1 MYAIEENDW
10 VGNNTIIQLNIKDII
25 KKNLIMN
32 NNIVVSG
39 IRPTGYLH
47 IGNYFGAIRNF
58 VEMQNEY
65 QCYFS

>member
-1 MYAIEENDW
+1 
-10 VGNNTIIQLNIKDII
+10 
-25 KKNLIMN
+25 MN

-65 QCYFS
+65 YCYFL

>member
-1 MYAIEENDW
+1 
-10 VGNNTIIQLNIKDII
+10 
-25 KKNLIMN
+25 MN